1 MIYIEIAVA
10 ALAILV
16 TVLPAVGTIS
26 RNRFVGVRTRATL
39 ASDTAWRVGHRAAV
53 LPMALTGGI
62 AIVGGVVMALL
73 GYANEPFVIILLA
86 LILLSGAAWSSAAA
100 RRATQGE
107 ASSPAPRR

>member
-16 TVLPAVGTIS
+16 TVLPAVGTIP

-39 ASDTAWRVGHRAAV
+39 ASDTAWRAGHRAAV
-53 LPMALTGGI
+53 LPMALTGGV
-62 AIVGGVVMALL
+62 AIVGGTVLAVL
-73 GYANEPFVIILLA
+73 GFMNEPSVVIVLA
-86 LILLSGAAWSSAAA
+86 LILLSGAVWSSAAA
-100 RRATQGE
+100 RRATRGE